1 MKKYMSALAAIAAL
15 AIASS
20 ATAQTITI
28 RITGAT
34 AFRKAANNS
43 IKNILNPGYTYG
55 FAGTSLDSAGKAQ
68 FQGTTIVGNIPV
80 DIKLLWIGSA
90 GGIQCLA
97 QDINQSGWLAAT
109 NLTSGSGTSGLSG
122 PTDSGVADA
131 AFSDAFQG
139 STLFTTPQLT
149 DNILGVIAF
158 QWTRNVNA
166 AAAGI
171 SNMTPL
177 QAQAL
182 LAAGIMPLSQLDGN
196 SANQGIIAYVTGRD
210 PDSGTRVTTF
220 AETAFGVFTPPVQY
234 EMLGTSGTNGS
245 VTSIR
250 PWPAATVLGIPYP
263 EGQSGYASGG
273 TMAGWMNTPNPDV
286 FLGYMST
293 DDAAKLPAN
302 QRLTW
307 NGVPYSADAIRQG
320 LYTFWSYEHLLWRTS
335 LSGSKLTFLTQLTTR
350 LHDVDAALSG
360 VLLSTMAVGRS
371 VEGGAVTFG
380 SPY

>member
-1 MKKYMSALAAIAAL
+1 MIAVVAAL

-43 IKNILNPGYTYG
+43 IKNILNPGYVYG
-55 FAGTSLDSAGKAQ
+55 YAGSSLDSAGKAE

-80 DIKLLWIGSA
+80 NIKLLWIGSA
-90 GGIQCLA
+90 GGVQCLV

-109 NLTSGSGTSGLSG
+109 NLTSGAGTSGLTG

-139 STLFTTPQLT
+139 STLFTTPQLV

-158 QWTRNVNA
+158 QWTKNRTA
-166 AAAGI
+166 PAGVT
-171 SNMTPL
+171 NMTPL

-182 LAAGIMPLSQLDGN
+182 LSAGIMPLSQLTG
-196 SANQGIIAYVTGRD
+196 SAADQSTIAYATGRD
-210 PDSGTRVTTF
+210 PDSGTRIVTF
-220 AETAFGVFTPPVQY
+220 AEGAFGVFTPPVQY
-234 EMLGTSGTNGS
+234 EMLGTAGTNGN

-250 PWPAATVLGIPYP
+250 PFPATTVLGIPYG

-273 TMAGWMNTPNPDV
+273 TMANWMNTPNPDV
-286 FLGYMST
+286 FIGYMST
-293 DDAAKLPAN
+293 DDAARLVAPAAA
-302 QRLTW
+302 LTW
-307 NGVPYSADAIRQG
+307 NGVAYSKDAVRQG
-320 LYTFWSYEHLLWRTS
+320 LYTFWCYEHLFWRTS
-335 LSGSKLTFLTQLTTR
+335 LSGSKLTVMNALVDRIKT
-350 LHDVDAALSG
+350 VDADLSG
-360 VLLSTMAVGRS
+360 VLLSTMAVGRT
-371 VEGGAVTFG
+371 VEGGVVTFG
-380 SPY
+380 NPY